1 MAALPSIFGADDL
14 HFFNEGTH
22 DRLHEKL
29 GAHPRVVDGAWG
41 TGFAVWA
48 PNADAVSV
56 VGSFNAW
63 DGDACPMSRVGGS
76 GVWEAFAPGVGKGA
90 LYKYRIEAR
99 GRVFDKAD
107 PFAALHE
114 TPPATASIVW
124 DQQYKW
130 GDERWRR
137 ERRERNA
144 PNAPISIYEVHLG
157 SFARVPDEGWR
168 SLTYRELAPRLADHA
183 LAHGFTHVE
192 LLPVMEHPFF
202 GSWGYQ
208 ITGYF
213 APSHRYGRPEDLM
226 ALIDHLHQRGLGV
239 ILDWA
244 PAHFPADAH
253 ALALF
258 DGTHLYEHEDPRRGF
273 HPDWKSCIFNYG
285 RHEVRSFLLSSASY
299 WIDKFHADG
308 LRVDGVA
315 SMLYLDYSRAPGEW
329 IPNEHGGREN
339 LEAVSLLQQ
348 INDTLARKHP
358 DVIVIAEE
366 STSWPRVTGP
376 TREGGLGFHMKW
388 DLGWMHD
395 TLRYLARDPIHR
407 RYHQDELTF
416 RSVYAT
422 SERFVLPLSHDE
434 VVHGKG
440 SLVNKM
446 PGDRW
451 QKFANVRLLF
461 AMQHAMPGKKL
472 LFMGGEIGQWREWN
486 HDSELDWGLLDDP
499 AHAGLS
505 RLVTDLNALH
515 AREPALHRLDFDPA
529 GFLWV
534 DGTDA
539 DHSVL
544 AFLRLGGA
552 GTRPVLVVVSLTP
565 VVRSGYAVGVPLLGR
580 WTEILATD
588 AEIYG
593 GSGVGNLGGVEALD
607 APCDGFDHR
616 VEVTLPPLGCSMFL
630 GPEAW
635 DGVGFERRRP
645 ASVAPEAAATP
656 EEEEPSGAR

>member
-22 DRLHEKL
+22 DRLYEKL
-29 GAHPRVVDGAWG
+29 GSHPRVVDGAWG

-48 PNADAVSV
+48 PNADAISV

-63 DGDACPMSRVGGS
+63 DATACPMSRVGGS
-76 GVWEAFAPGVGKGA
+76 GVWEAFVPGVGKGA
-90 LYKYRIEAR
+90 LYKYRIESK
-99 GRVFDKAD
+99 GRAVYKAD

-124 DQQYKW
+124 DQAYKW

-144 PNAPISIYEVHLG
+144 VSAPISIYEVHLG

-213 APSHRYGRPEDLM
+213 APSHRFGRPEDLM

-244 PAHFPADAH
+244 PAHFPGDAH

-258 DGTHLYEHEDPRRGF
+258 DGTHLFEHEDPRRGF
-273 HPDWKSCIFNYG
+273 HPDWKSYIFNYG

-299 WIDKFHADG
+299 WIDRFHADG

-339 LEAVSLLQQ
+339 LEAVSLLRQ
-348 INDTLARKHP
+348 INDTLARKHA
-358 DVIVIAEE
+358 DVLVIAEE
-366 STSWPRVTGP
+366 STSWPKVTGAS
-376 TREGGLGFHMKW
+376 REGGLGFHMKW

-407 RYHQDELTF
+407 RYHQEELTF
-416 RSVYAT
+416 RSVYAF

-440 SLVNKM
+440 SLLNKM

-461 AMQHAMPGKKL
+461 AMQFASPGKKL
-472 LFMGGEIGQWREWN
+472 IFMGGEIGQWREWN

-499 AHAGLS
+499 ANAGLS
-505 RLVTDLNALH
+505 RLVGDLNALYTST
-515 AREPALHRLDFDPA
+515 PALHRLDCDPG

-539 DHSVL
+539 EHSVL

-552 GTRPVLVVVSLTP
+552 GTRPVLVVVSATP
-565 VVRSGYAVGVPLLGR
+565 LVRADYAVGVPLAGR
-580 WTEILATD
+580 WTEILDTD
-588 AEIYG
+588 SEVYG
-593 GSGVGNLGGVEALD
+593 GSGVGNLGGLEASD
-607 APCDGFDHR
+607 EPCDGFDHSITM
-616 VEVTLPPLGCSMFL
+616 TLPPLGCLMFL
-630 GPEAW
+630 GPDSW
-635 DGVGFERRRP
+635 DGTGFVRRRP
-645 ASVAPEAAATP
+645 AAAALTETTG
-656 EEEEPSGAR
+656 EEDPSGAR